1 MAQKKAVQ
9 TKKMTGK
16 KKTTVAKSP
25 SRKKEVET
33 VKVSSVKVSEKK
45 VVKMPKEE
53 AVHVPVKTPVN
64 IYKGLFWCCVF
75 VVLGMFVG
83 VAYLSTEYQLVPREA
98 VVVNVLKGEKPADVL
113 EANNPAVGKKGYV
126 KKARVFT
133 PEEMQ
138 QILEEMRKS
147 AELRKIKEKRAARR
161 AQKAAGAKT
170 EIKPIETPAE

>member
-1 MAQKKAVQ
+1 KGTATRKTSLKSEGVVSKAE
-9 TKKMTGK
+9 
-16 KKTTVAKSP
+16 A
-25 SRKKEVET
+25 
-33 VKVSSVKVSEKK
+33 VKVSEKK

-53 AVHVPVKTPVN
+53 AIHIPVKTPVN
-64 IYKGLFWCCVF
+64 VYKGLFWCCVF
-75 VVLGMFVG
+75 MILGMFVG
-83 VAYLSTEYQLVPREA
+83 VTYLYTEYQLVPREA

-170 EIKPIETPAE
+170 EIKPLETSAE